1 MLALPQGRKEYAMET
16 KGITCKIPLELHQQA
31 SAMLAHPIRDHCLGG
46 GRELFLPALGLLSFH
61 HP

>member
-1 MLALPQGRKEYAMET
+1 MET

-31 SAMLAHPIRDHCLGG
+31 SAMLAHPIRDHCLGS
-46 GRELFLPALGLLSFH
+46 GRELFLPALWLLSFH